1 MNLEHIQNLLSRFS
15 AERDW
20 EKHHSP
26 KNLVMALT
34 GEVGELSEIFQWLSE
49 EESQDLP
56 SEVRE
61 HTREEIA
68 DIAVYLI
75 RLCMKLE
82 IDLEAAI
89 VDKMAK
95 NEAKYPIDRVKGMDK
110 KRLFLTKA
118 GR

>member
-1 MNLEHIQNLLSRFS
+1 MNLEHIQSIITRFS
-15 AERDW
+15 SERGW

-26 KNLVMALT
+26 KNLVMALS
-34 GEVGELSEIFQWLSE
+34 GEVGELNEIFQWLSE
-49 EESQDLP
+49 EESQNLP
-56 SEVRE
+56 DEVRE
-61 HTREEIA
+61 HTQEEIA

-110 KRLFLTKA
+110 KRLFLAK
-118 GR
+118 RE